1 MNFTLNLK
9 GQNFH
14 FWVNYPFKNSLFILI
29 NNVYFFTYCLLF
41 IYIADLNT
49 I

>member
-1 MNFTLNLK
+1 MLYEFHIK
-9 GQNFH
+9 FKDFH

-41 IYIADLNT
+41 IYIAHLNT